1 MSEQQIRDLTDRLQQ
16 AQDAYYRLNAP
27 VMPDAEYDA
36 KERQLRDLVAAEPQ
50 YAPIAAPVLERVGSD
65 LQGKRIRH
73 SRPMLSIENKYVES
87 ELVDWH
93 AALPYGTAVC
103 LEPKFDGISV
113 SLIYRGGKLVRALTR
128 GTGTEGEDITPQ
140 AYAVRSIP
148 KECSLDIE
156 VRGELVMQ
164 NSTLE
169 RINKQAAAAGTK
181 QYTSTR
187 NLTGGTMK
195 LKDISIIPD
204 RDILIMPWDV
214 LGNDLELPDSGLQR
228 LGMIALFGFPAP
240 LRSTV
245 VSDGVAIGV
254 TLSQKLAERETIL
267 RGQLSLETD
276 GVVIKVDSHTM
287 RRQLGHG
294 NKYTN
299 WQVCFKPQSAS
310 GTTYLRSIEWQLG
323 RTGKVSPVA
332 KCDPVVLAGA
342 NVTSAS
348 LNNITYIQKMGL
360 KLGAKVEMLRSGD
373 VIPQIV
379 RVLDE
384 GDQEIVPPANCPE
397 CTHALVESDEG
408 GEGIIQHFCINVNC
422 LGQARQILEF
432 IGSRNVLEIDGL
444 GPEAARRLV
453 DGMFARN
460 IVELFQFHN
469 EASAALVK
477 LGEKA
482 FVADMRKQG
491 FDANILKML
500 KSLERAKTAPWERWI
515 KAFCIPMVGETLGK
529 TIAAKLD
536 LQPGDMAHFVD
547 RVEAF
552 TKMEVEGFGEAK
564 MKALSDWVKLMSVLD
579 NWCPALAKEGVRPA
593 AIEKPKVAAGAP
605 LAGTVFC
612 ITGEIEEDR
621 KSLYK
626 KLESLGA
633 AGKTGISSKVNLLI
647 VLPGA
652 GKSKL
657 SKASELG
664 IKQVGQEWLMQTLK
678 DNGLGLEEGI
688 AEAV

>member
-16 AQDAYYRLNAP
+16 ARDAYYRLNAP

-36 KERQLRDLVAAEPQ
+36 LEKQLRGLASAEPQ
-50 YAPIAAPVLERVGSD
+50 HAAIAAPILERVGSD
-65 LQGKRIRH
+65 LQGKRVRH

-87 ELVDWH
+87 ELIDWH

-113 SLIYRGGKLVRALTR
+113 SLVYRNGKLVRALTR

-140 AYAVRSIP
+140 AHAVRSIP
-148 KECSLDIE
+148 KECPLDIE

-169 RINKQAAAAGTK
+169 RINRLGAAAGTK

-195 LKDISIIPD
+195 LKDTSIIPD

-214 LGNDLELPDSGLQR
+214 LGDDATLPDSGVER
-228 LGMIALFGFPAP
+228 LALIAKFGFPQP
-240 LRSTV
+240 RSTV
-245 VSDGVAIGV
+245 VSDGVAVGA

-276 GVVIKVDSHTM
+276 GVVIKVDSHKL
-287 RRQLGHG
+287 RQKLGHG
-294 NKYTN
+294 NKFTN

-348 LNNITYIQKMGL
+348 LNNITYIKKMGL
-360 KLGAKVEMLRSGD
+360 KIGAKVEMLRSGD

-384 GDQEIVPPANCPE
+384 GDQEIAPPANCPE
-397 CTHALVESDEG
+397 CMHALMESDEG
-408 GEGIIQHFCINVNC
+408 GEGIIQHFCVNVNC

-432 IGSRNVLEIDGL
+432 IGSRDVLEIDGL

-460 IVELFQFHN
+460 IVELFQFHT
-469 EASAALVK
+469 EASAAMARM
-477 LGEKA
+477 GEKT

-491 FDANILKML
+491 FDANIVKML
-500 KSLERAKTAPWERWI
+500 KSLERAKSAPWERWV

-529 TIAAKLD
+529 AIAAKLD

-547 RVEAF
+547 KVEAF

-564 MKALSDWVKLMSVLD
+564 MKALSDWVKLMSVLG

-633 AGKTGISSKVNLLI
+633 VGKTGVSSKVNLLI

-657 SKASELG
+657 SKATELG
-664 IKQVGQEWLMQTLK
+664 IKQVGQEWLVQAFK
-678 DNGLGLEEGI
+678 DNGIGAEAGF